1 MLLFSVNIVC
11 KYFSPFPIVFI
22 HSNSKPTNI
31 SRQSRQDAC
40 TVHYKEYDSREIAL
54 LAGGKASGFQ
64 VINLTS
70 LISVKTVEE
79 EFLPPPYSFCPT
91 LICRMILPIQA
102 LDLNASANRI
112 ISFTDTVD

>member
-1 MLLFSVNIVC
+1 MLLFPVHVVC
-11 KYFSPFPIVFI
+11 KYFPSSPIIFI

-40 TVHYKEYDSREIAL
+40 TVQLKENDSREIAL

-70 LISVKTVEE
+70 LITVETVKE
-79 EFLPPPYSFCPT
+79 EFLPPPCSSCPT
-91 LICRMILPIQA
+91 LVCRMTLPIQA
-102 LDLNASANRI
+102 LYLNASANRI
-112 ISFTDTVD
+112 ISFIDIVD